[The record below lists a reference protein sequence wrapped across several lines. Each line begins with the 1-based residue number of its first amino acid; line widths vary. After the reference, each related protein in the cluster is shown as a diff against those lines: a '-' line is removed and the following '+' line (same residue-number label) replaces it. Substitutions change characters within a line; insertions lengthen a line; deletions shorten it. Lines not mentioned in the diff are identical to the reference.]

1 MSFAM
6 TRLQNNGKS
15 PTLKIISVG
24 NDLYGDDGIGTAILK
39 KAKEYSAFANT
50 PLIDCATDALSI
62 IDHFQDAEHVL
73 IIDAAKMGEPPGSV
87 KLFDATK
94 AKLLIKTD
102 HLSVHGISLTETMK
116 IAKRIGVYPK
126 TVTIMGIEPEQLSV
140 NRGLSST
147 VSDAIPTALAK
158 LIEFQSTLH
167 LN

>member
-39 KAKEYSAFANT
+39 KVKEYSAFANT

-102 HLSVHGISLTETMK
+102 KSYT
-116 IAKRIGVYPK
+116 
-126 TVTIMGIEPEQLSV
+126 
-140 NRGLSST
+140 
-147 VSDAIPTALAK
+147 
-158 LIEFQSTLH
+158 
-167 LN
+167 